1 MYACIVGQTPMKSK
15 KKFVSHDPDDLT
27 HTLYEELRKRAQA
40 VLRRWPGQT
49 LEPAELV
56 NEVYLRLQENPDRA
70 WESRSHFFHTAAQAM
85 RNFLVD
91 HARRKAARRHG
102 GGLVRVEI
110 TVTLPSYEL
119 PASAEEIL
127 TLNAGLTRLQEEYP
141 EHAEVALL
149 RFFTGLTVEEIA
161 ADLGVSKVTVERRW
175 RMARAYLHALQS
187 DGEKAA

>member
-1 MYACIVGQTPMKSK
+1 MKSK

-27 HTLYEELRKRAQA
+27 HTLYEELRKRAG
-40 VLRRWPGQT
+40 VILRRWPGQT

-56 NEVYLRLQENPDRA
+56 NEVYLRLRDNPDQA

-91 HARRKAARRHG
+91 QARRKAARRHG

-110 TVTLPSYEL
+110 TVTLPGYEL

-141 EHAEVALL
+141 EHAEVVLL
-149 RFFTGLTVEEIA
+149 RSFAGLTVEEIA
-161 ADLGVSKVTVERRW
+161 ADLGVAKVTVERRW
-175 RMARAYLHALQS
+175 RMARAYLQALQS
-187 DGEKAA
+187 EGEEAA